1 MRQVA
6 LIRGETTTGSVSGV
20 VVDSILLK
28 FGRNVVVGSVNTTI
42 TPQPIEPNLK
52 AKGKRIEGIEFEKQP
67 SKIGDE

>member
-1 MRQVA
+1 MRQAA
-6 LIRGETTTGSVSGV
+6 LNRGEITTGSVRGAG
-20 VVDSILLK
+20 VDSVLLT

-52 AKGKRIEGIEFEKQP
+52 AKGKRTEGIEFEKQP